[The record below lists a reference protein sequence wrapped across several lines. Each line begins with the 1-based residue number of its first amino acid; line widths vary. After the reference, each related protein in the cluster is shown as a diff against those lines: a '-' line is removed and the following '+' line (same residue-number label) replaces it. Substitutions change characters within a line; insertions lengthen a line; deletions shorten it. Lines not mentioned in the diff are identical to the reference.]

1 MIDDARRARVAGLIG
16 LGLRARTVVVGV
28 DLVKGAVKNG
38 KAMLVLVAP
47 DASPHSRDKLVPLLM
62 ARRTAWYDAFDA
74 HALGAAVGRET
85 VAAIGVTDP
94 ALAKGIRQ
102 VLETGAASA
111 RDGDG
116 TRRSR

>member
-1 MIDDARRARVAGLIG
+1 MDAARGARLAGLLG
-16 LGLRARTVVVGV
+16 LGMRARTVVVGV

-38 KAMLVLVAP
+38 KAKLVLVAP
-47 DASPHSRDKLVPLLM
+47 DASPHSRDKLVPLLT
-62 ARRTAWYDAFDA
+62 ARRTAWYDALDA

-85 VAAIGVTDP
+85 VAAIGVTDA
-94 ALAKGIRQ
+94 ALAQGIRQ
-102 VLETGAASA
+102 VLETGAATA